1 MIVELVAN
9 IGIIILN
16 IYVIFKINPSS
27 LNKEKFTKKQI
38 IYYIFFETLAGFWL
52 MTNATTIGNTRFD
65 LRLVLFSLGFKYLGW
80 KVMSPAVLF
89 IAISR
94 FMLDS
99 SIASWINLLLAVIL
113 LVTLPILTTYLE
125 KKVSPNKQLYGLVT
139 YNALIMSPFAIYST
153 GKVWE
158 PLGILFLLLLV
169 SYLIIYFLNHAI
181 LELQTIFV
189 GATIDDLTQLHNV
202 RMFREVINK
211 QSGDKNAT
219 VVMIDIDHFKYY
231 NDQYGHSVGDQIL
244 QEVGFVFHRYSTKNT
259 RIYRIGGDEFAI
271 LFFNQSPAS
280 IQTFISAV
288 QKAIGKIEVS
298 IGGEILTVQL
308 SIGQA
313 VQQNEESL
321 TQTLQRADNYLYQ
334 AKNNGRNQLQSDR

>member
-1 MIVELVAN
+1 
-9 IGIIILN
+9 
-16 IYVIFKINPSS
+16 
-27 LNKEKFTKKQI
+27 
-38 IYYIFFETLAGFWL
+38 
-52 MTNATTIGNTRFD
+52 MTNAANIGNTRFD

-80 KVMSPAVLF
+80 KVMSPAILF

-99 SIASWINLLLAVIL
+99 SISSWINLLLATVL
-113 LVTLPILTTYLE
+113 LSTLPFLTTYLE

-139 YNALIMSPFAIYST
+139 YNTLVTSPFVIYST

-181 LELQTIFV
+181 LDLQTIFV

-202 RMFREVINK
+202 RIFREVINK

-271 LFFNQSPAS
+271 LFFNQSPES
-280 IQTFISAV
+280 IQAFISVV
-288 QKAIGKIEVS
+288 QKAISKIEVS

-313 VQQNEESL
+313 LQQNEESL